1 MLSPPNGGRKMVGSP
16 EGGPAAARS
25 SWPRPRCA
33 RHEAW
38 RGAGATRPR
47 RLRGRGHRRGNLL
60 WNPLFSWLLP
70 GEDDGVVAVDRMR
83 VAGMRD
89 LRIVPRSHSFIM
101 NGRDTIAL
109 TAAFLK
115 DGAFGAEQA
124 GS

>member
-1 MLSPPNGGRKMVGSP
+1 MLSPPNGGCEIVDLLREVP
-16 EGGPAAARS
+16 LLRDHLGPA
-25 SWPRPRCA
+25 
-33 RHEAW
+33 
-38 RGAGATRPR
+38 RGALGTKPGGVPA
-47 RLRGRGHRRGNLL
+47 RLGPVDYEVGVIAGGRS